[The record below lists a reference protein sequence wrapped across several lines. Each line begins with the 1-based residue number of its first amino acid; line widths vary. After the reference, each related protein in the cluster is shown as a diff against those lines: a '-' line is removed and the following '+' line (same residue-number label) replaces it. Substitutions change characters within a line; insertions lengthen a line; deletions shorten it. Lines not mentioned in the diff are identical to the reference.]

1 MSRSSFFMNEMVAT
15 PHGPWYAAADGV
27 AEARVENN
35 PATTMTAS
43 RRNDD
48 GAVTRGTVKP
58 VCERLTVAWVRPP
71 HRF

>member
-15 PHGPWYAAADGV
+15 PHGPWYAAAEGTI
-27 AEARVENN
+27 ENN

-48 GAVTRGTVKP
+48 GAVTRATGKP

-71 HRF
+71 YRF

>member
-1 MSRSSFFMNEMVAT
+1 MNEMVAT
-15 PHGPWYAAADGV
+15 PHGPRYAAA
-27 AEARVENN
+27 ERTVEHSFEDN

-71 HRF
+71 YRF